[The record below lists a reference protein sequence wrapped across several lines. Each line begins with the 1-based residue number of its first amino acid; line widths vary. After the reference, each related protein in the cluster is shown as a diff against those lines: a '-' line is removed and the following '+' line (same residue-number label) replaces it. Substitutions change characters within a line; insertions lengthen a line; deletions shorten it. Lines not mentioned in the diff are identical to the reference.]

1 MADAGVQPTLPEPLS
16 ACFNRSLRRENLFEE
31 MRMKPRSITITF
43 LTTVSIIL
51 CAASLAAAQEKQK
64 PMPTPSPASKPM
76 MASPPATPAADP
88 ADLASVDSIIGAVYD
103 VISGPAGKKRDW
115 DRMRSL
121 FLPGARLIPT
131 GPRPG
136 GGYGSRVL
144 TVDEYIERSS
154 GFFEK
159 EGFFEREAA
168 RVTEQFGQIV
178 HAFSTYE
185 SRHAPD
191 DAKTIQRGINSI
203 QLMNDGKR
211 WWIVTIFWQGEDE
224 KTPLPEKYLKH

>member
-1 MADAGVQPTLPEPLS
+1 MKFISGAERSFLS
-16 ACFNRSLRRENLFEE
+16 LVMIF
-31 MRMKPRSITITF
+31 
-43 LTTVSIIL
+43 
-51 CAASLAAAQEKQK
+51 CAIAIATAQGKQK
-64 PMPTPSPASKPM
+64 TTPSPVPSPM
-76 MASPPATPAADP
+76 PKQLTAESPALPAANP
-88 ADLASVDSIIGAVYD
+88 ADVASMDAIVAAVYD

-121 FLPGARLIPT
+121 FVSGARLIPT
-131 GPRPG
+131 GPRQT

-144 TVDEYIERSS
+144 TVDEYIQRAS

-159 EGFFEREAA
+159 EGFYERETS
-168 RVTEQFGQIV
+168 RKTEQFGQIA

-191 DAKTIQRGINSI
+191 DAKPFQRGINSI

-211 WWIVTIFWQGEDE
+211 WWIVTIFWQAEDE
-224 KTPLPEKYLKH
+224 KNPLPEKYLKK